1 MTETPTGPS
10 PTLVVIAGPNG
21 SGKTEFT
28 RTALFHKWLEG
39 CEYVNP
45 DEIAQERFGGWNDR
59 DAVLAALQHAETV
72 RNRCL
77 KERRSLAF
85 ETVFSTDD
93 KIDFVKQALMAGFF
107 VRFFFVGTDTPQI
120 NAARIAKRLEQ
131 GGHDVPIPKI
141 ISRYYKSM
149 SKAAKI
155 LPLVDRGYVYDNS
168 EENAAPAL
176 QFRTINGRIKKVYGT
191 GHEWAEIAR
200 ESVARQECENTAGE
214 APAP

>member
-1 MTETPTGPS
+1 MTGTPIGLS

-21 SGKTEFT
+21 AGKTEFT
-28 RTALFHKWLEG
+28 RTALAHKWLEG

-45 DEIAQERFGGWNDR
+45 DDIAQKRFGDWNDR
-59 DAVLAALQHAETV
+59 HAVLAALQHAESV
-72 RNRCL
+72 RYRCL

-85 ETVFSTDD
+85 ETVFSTDE
-93 KIDFVKQALMAGFF
+93 KTDFVNQALMAGFF
-107 VRFFFVGTDTPQI
+107 VRVFFVGTNTPHI
-120 NAARIAKRLEQ
+120 NAARIAKRIEQ

-149 SKAAKI
+149 SRVAKI

-168 EENAAPAL
+168 AENAEPAL
-176 QFRTINGRIKKVYGT
+176 QFRTINGRIEKVYRT
-191 GHEWAEIAR
+191 GHEWADMIR
-200 ESVARQECENTAGE
+200 ERVVRQECESSAGE